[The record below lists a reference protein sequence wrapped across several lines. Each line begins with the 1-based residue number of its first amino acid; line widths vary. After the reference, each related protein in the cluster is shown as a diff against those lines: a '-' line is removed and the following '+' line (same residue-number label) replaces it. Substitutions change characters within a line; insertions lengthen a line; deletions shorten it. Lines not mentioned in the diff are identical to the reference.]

1 MPIGQLLLLGA
12 LAGLTIFLGLP
23 FAALSGITTSV
34 KGALNGVATG
44 ILAFLTIDILGD
56 VLRPGEQLVRGWA
69 SGTAATAV
77 SVATL
82 VCLVAGVFVG
92 LVAIPFFESRLS
104 RLLPRK
110 GSPAPAGHHG
120 KPAALAPETP
130 PAMTALSIASG
141 IGLHNF
147 SEGLAIG
154 QSAAS
159 GAVSLAVVLI
169 VGFGL
174 HNMTEGFGIA
184 APLTDTKPSGR
195 FILLLGL
202 IGGGPTFLGTLV
214 GASWRSPLAAT
225 IFLSLAGGALIYVTA
240 ELLRIGRRALKGV
253 PLMSAVAGGFFLGYF
268 TEILVGV
275 AMGA

>member
-1 MPIGQLLLLGA
+1 MPIGQLLILGA
-12 LAGLTIFLGLP
+12 LAGLTIYLGLP
-23 FAALSGITTSV
+23 FAALSGMKGST
-34 KGALNGVATG
+34 KGALTGIATG
-44 ILAFLTIDILGD
+44 ILAFLTIDIFGNVLG
-56 VLRPGEQLVRGWA
+56 PGEQIIKQWA
-69 SGTAATAV
+69 AGQAATGV
-77 SVATL
+77 DIATL
-82 VCLVAGVFVG
+82 VLLVVGTFLG
-92 LVAIPFFESRLS
+92 LVGIPFFEGRVLKPMGQ
-104 RLLPRK
+104 RRAAARE
-110 GSPAPAGHHG
+110 PAQAGA
-120 KPAALAPETP
+120 KRESEAT

-141 IGLHNF
+141 IGLHNL

-159 GAVSLAVVLI
+159 GAASLAMALI

-202 IGGGPTFLGTLV
+202 IGGGPTFLGTLI
-214 GASWRSPLAAT
+214 GASWKSPIAST

-240 ELLRIGRRALKGV
+240 DLLRIGRRSLKGV
-253 PLMSAVAGGFFLGYF
+253 PLMSTVAGGFFVGYF

-275 AMGA
+275 ALGA

>member
-1 MPIGQLLLLGA
+1 VPFGQLLVLGA

-23 FAALSGITTSV
+23 FAALTGIKASV
-34 KGALNGVATG
+34 KGALTGVATG

-56 VLRPGEQLVRGWA
+56 VLGPGEQLVKRWA
-69 SGTAATAV
+69 GGGSASAADIAD
-77 SVATL
+77 L
-82 VCLVAGVFVG
+82 VFLVAGVFAG
-92 LVAIPFFESRLS
+92 LVAIPFFEGRLARLLS
-104 RLLPRK
+104 RRK
-110 GSPAPAGHHG
+110 GAPTQAEQRGAG
-120 KPAALAPETP
+120 APVQETP
-130 PAMTALSIASG
+130 PGMMALSIASG

-159 GAVSLAVVLI
+159 GAASLAVVLI

-184 APLTDTKPSGR
+184 APLTDTKPSKR

-214 GASWRSPLAAT
+214 GASWSSPLAAT

-275 AMGA
+275 AMGG